1 MKNRKNSDEL
11 YGMVLAEQ
19 VETQISK
26 SDLTKELILA
36 VQSKNI
42 NPTILTQ
49 NIAQLKNRY
58 PNDKTFTLCLAK
70 QLKTTERK

>member
-1 MKNRKNSDEL
+1 MENRKNSDEL

-49 NIAQLKNRY
+49 NIAQLKDRY
-58 PNDKTFTLCLAK
+58 PNDKTFTLCL
-70 QLKTTERK
+70 QNS